1 MKFKKIER
9 DFISLQRL
17 IRIAT
22 VDKNGTPH
30 NVPVCHVSEGNHIYF
45 ATGKE
50 SKKIK
55 NLEEN
60 GKVALVCDEYSEIW
74 SYLKGVFVQGKTRV
88 ISKGPEFRKLKKM
101 LYQKYTLYEAE
112 APIEE
117 ENTVIVEIIP
127 QNIVSWGL

>member
-22 VDKNGTPH
+22 VDKNGMPH
-30 NVPVCHVSEGNHIYF
+30 NVPVCHVMEGNHIYF

>member
-9 DFISLQRL
+9 DFISLQRGL
-17 IRIAT
+17 RIAT
-22 VDKNGTPH
+22 VDKNGMPH
-30 NVPVCHVSEGNHIYF
+30 NVPVCHVLEGDRIYF
-45 ATGKE
+45 ATGKK

>member
-1 MKFKKIER
+1 MKLKKIER
-9 DFISLQRL
+9 DFISLQRVL
-17 IRIAT
+17 RIAT
-22 VDKNGTPH
+22 VDKNGMPH
-30 NVPVCHVSEGNHIYF
+30 NVPVCHVLEGDRIYF
-45 ATGKE
+45 ATGKK

-112 APIEE
+112 ATIEE
-117 ENTVIVEIIP
+117 GNTVIVEIIP

>member
-30 NVPVCHVSEGNHIYF
+30 NVPVCHVMEGNHIYF